1 MLRLLMYLNNYD
13 CRLRLLNYI
22 DNKSSKLRLLINI
35 NNIMDVEVIN
45 LY

>member
-13 CRLRLLNYI
+13 CRFRLLNYI

>member
-22 DNKSSKLRLLINI
+22 DNKRSKLRLLINI

>member
-1 MLRLLMYLNNYD
+1 MLRLLMYFNNYD

-35 NNIMDVEVIN
+35 NNIIDVEVIN

>member
-1 MLRLLMYLNNYD
+1 MYFNNYD

>member
-1 MLRLLMYLNNYD
+1 MLRLLMYFNNYD

>member
-35 NNIMDVEVIN
+35 NNIIDVEVIN